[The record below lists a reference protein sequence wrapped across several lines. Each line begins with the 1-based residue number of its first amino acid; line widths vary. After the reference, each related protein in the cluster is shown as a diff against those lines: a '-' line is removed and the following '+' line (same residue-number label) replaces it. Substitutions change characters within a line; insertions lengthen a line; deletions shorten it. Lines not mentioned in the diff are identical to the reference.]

1 MDSDESHRIK
11 PERAERITLM
21 KEIDICSFC
30 SKRGPIW
37 ATMDIGK
44 KACYSCY
51 GDLVGVAHQHTRV
64 KASCVVEVCR
74 KRI

>member
-1 MDSDESHRIK
+1 MDSDESLRIK

-51 GDLVGVAHQHTRV
+51 GDLV
-64 KASCVVEVCR
+64 
-74 KRI
+74 